1 MPSIAKGV
9 DIRSLKPQELFRIAC
24 WRVCPDFQVDDPSLL
39 NEIFLYLINRSS
51 VFDSMK
57 GLWLCGNIG
66 TGKSTMLK
74 ICREFKMLYSK
85 ANGCSGGFL
94 ITSASKVVTEYSM
107 QGIQGINRYVS
118 SDKPISV
125 AFDELGREPIP
136 GKYFGTEMNVMQFI
150 FQMRYE
156 QRSDAKTYVST
167 NMLKGAIPEV
177 YGRYIADRVKEMFN
191 IIELN
196 GESRRL

>member
-74 ICREFKMLYSK
+74 ICREFQMLYSK

-107 QGIQGINRYVS
+107 QGIQG
-118 SDKPISV
+118 
-125 AFDELGREPIP
+125 
-136 GKYFGTEMNVMQFI
+136 KYFGTEMNVMQFI

-156 QRSDAKTYVST
+156 QRTDAKTYVST